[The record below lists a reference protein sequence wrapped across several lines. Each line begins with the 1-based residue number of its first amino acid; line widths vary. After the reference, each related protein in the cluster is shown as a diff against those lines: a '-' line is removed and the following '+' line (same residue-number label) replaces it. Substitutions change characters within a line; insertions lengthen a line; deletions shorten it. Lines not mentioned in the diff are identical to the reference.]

1 MGDEWTISIS
11 GRGPCKENQYKGL
24 YSEGSSDIQQ
34 MGAKKGITEGT
45 KRAGKEIFL
54 GGGGGG
60 GREGRGLSHKPTSK
74 GDSGGSGDAR
84 HTKQQRG

>member
-24 YSEGSSDIQQ
+24 YSEGSSDILQ

-45 KRAGKEIFL
+45 KRAGKEIL
-54 GGGGGG
+54 GGCWGGGGGEG
-60 GREGRGLSHKPTSK
+60 GERTLSQTN
-74 GDSGGSGDAR
+74 
-84 HTKQQRG
+84 KQRR